1 MDMSSVKPQEGL
13 VSVIIP
19 AFNAE
24 RCLQDSVDGALA
36 QTYAPIEVIVVN
48 DGSTDAT
55 AAVAARYGE
64 RIVYREQANR
74 GQGAARN
81 AGLRISQGEFVAFL
95 DADDY
100 WKPTFVQTCVEY
112 LRAHRDVVA
121 ASTGLIT
128 RMFDG
133 TETLHPQPFCTSDG
147 AGGEPF
153 VIEDFFD
160 FWARYDHVRTGSNV
174 IRRSIIDL
182 AGLQREDLRI
192 AQDLE
197 YWGYLATFGK
207 WAFIP
212 APLWIGNSRQV
223 ARRSWLAKYEPR
235 RRLCPEVEQW
245 NSRIE
250 PRLRP
255 SEREGY
261 ARMRGRVA
269 MIYAHNKILGGA
281 RASAYEVVRKYGRAM
296 PACTMSRVLRGAARL
311 GRGGWFLGC
320 QVIYLKEWLKA
331 ARLRLG
337 RRHCTVEGA

>member
-1 MDMSSVKPQEGL
+1 MSRMSPAEGL

-24 RCLQDSVDGALA
+24 RCLRDAVDSAFN

-48 DGSTDAT
+48 DGSSDAT
-55 AAVAARYGE
+55 AEVAAGYGE
-64 RIVYREQANR
+64 RIVYLEQGNR

-81 AGLRISQGEFVAFL
+81 AGLRVARGEFVAFL

-100 WKPTFVQTCVEY
+100 WKSTFVQTCVEF
-112 LRAHRDVVA
+112 LRSHPDVIA

-128 RMFDG
+128 KMFDG
-133 TETLHPQPFCTSDG
+133 TETLHPYPFCTPEG
-147 AGGEPF
+147 AAREPF

-174 IRRSIIDL
+174 IRRSAIDQ

-212 APLWIGNSRQV
+212 VPLWIGNSRQV
-223 ARRSWLAKYEPR
+223 ARRNWLAKYETR
-235 RRLCPEVEQW
+235 RRLCPDVEQW

-261 ARMRGRVA
+261 TRMRGRVA
-269 MIYAHNKILGGA
+269 MIYAHNKILAGA
-281 RASAYEVVRKYGRAM
+281 RGSAYEVVRKYGRAM
-296 PACTMSRVLRGAARL
+296 PTCTMSRVLRGAARL

-320 QVIYLKEWLKA
+320 QAIYLKEWFKA
-331 ARLRLG
+331 ARLRVG
-337 RRHCTVEGA
+337 RRQCAGRGA